1 MLRFLFSC
9 FYAKLIKRGDCL
21 IPLRDSTRS
30 HHFPY
35 VTVTIIIL
43 NLYIYFQQFASSQS
57 ELTSIISNYALV
69 PANLTANFQGYSFFG
84 LLHLPLVTSIFLH
97 GSWFHVIF
105 NMLYLW
111 IFGDNIED
119 KLGPVRFI
127 IFYLLCG
134 IAGNLAHVFIDPSS
148 PIPLVG
154 ASGAIAG
161 LLGAYVITFPRAKVT
176 SLFFIL
182 FFFFIRD
189 IPAIYFILFWF
200 ILQVINGVASIGIMG
215 NATAWWA
222 HIGGFLF
229 GILLMT
235 LFKKRELQNII

>member
-1 MLRFLFSC
+1 M
-9 FYAKLIKRGDCL
+9 

-30 HHFPY
+30 RHFPF
-35 VTVTIIIL
+35 VTVALIIL
-43 NLYIYFQQFASSQS
+43 NLYIFFRQSFSSPA
-57 ELTSIISNYALV
+57 ELSVLISNYALV
-69 PANLTANFQGYSFFG
+69 PAKLVADFKAYSFAG
-84 LLHLPLVTSIFLH
+84 LLHVPLVTAVFLH

-119 KLGPVRFI
+119 KLGPVRFL

-134 IAGNLAHVFIDPSS
+134 IAGNVAHIFIDPTSV
-148 PIPLVG
+148 IPLVG

-161 LLGAYVITFPRAKVT
+161 LLGAYVITFPRACVT
-176 SLFFIL
+176 SFFFVF

-189 IPAIYFILFWF
+189 IPAVYFILFWF
-200 ILQVINGVASIGIMG
+200 ALQVINGIASIGIMG
-215 NATAWWA
+215 NTTAWWA

-229 GILLMT
+229 GILLM
-235 LFKKRELQNII
+235 LLLRKKEKRFFT